1 MTYKQNVYELDD
13 MFNNINHM
21 VVIDIQEINFSM
33 IGKVWFKNFFK
44 YEMLCTI

>member
-33 IGKVWFKNFFK
+33 IGKV
-44 YEMLCTI
+44 